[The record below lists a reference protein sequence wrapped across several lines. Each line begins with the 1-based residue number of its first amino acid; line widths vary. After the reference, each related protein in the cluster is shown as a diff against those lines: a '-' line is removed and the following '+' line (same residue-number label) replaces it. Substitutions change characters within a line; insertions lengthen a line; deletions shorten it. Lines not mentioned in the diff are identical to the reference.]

1 MFLKKILS
9 QKLFWCIYTQ
19 DNMQQISPWIRVCV
33 CVCVCVSHSV
43 VSDSVIPWTVARQAL
58 LSMEF
63 SRQEYRNWLP
73 CPPPGATELPY
84 QSSWP
89 RDWTQVSHVE
99 GRFFTIWPTREAM
112 WERLLNSQPSAR
124 TAQVS
129 IQCQKHVSGKGFHNF
144 LWSVS
149 THTYLSYDQFSS
161 VAQLCLTLCDP
172 MDCSTPGFPIHHQ
185 LPQFTQT
192 HVH

>member
-1 MFLKKILS
+1 MSVLIDRKFFGLLLTQPSIKWNFQEFTEVISLYKLGFLFMFLKKILS

-19 DNMQQISPWIRVCV
+19 DNMQQISPWIRVCVCV

-84 QSSWP
+84 QSSRP

-124 TAQVS
+124 TA
-129 IQCQKHVSGKGFHNF
+129 
-144 LWSVS
+144 
-149 THTYLSYDQFSS
+149 
-161 VAQLCLTLCDP
+161 
-172 MDCSTPGFPIHHQ
+172 
-185 LPQFTQT
+185 
-192 HVH
+192 